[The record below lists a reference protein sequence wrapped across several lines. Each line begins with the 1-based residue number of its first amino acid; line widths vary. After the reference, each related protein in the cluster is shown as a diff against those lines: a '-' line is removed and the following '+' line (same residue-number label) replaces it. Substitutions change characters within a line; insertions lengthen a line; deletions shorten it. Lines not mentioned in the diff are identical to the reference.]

1 MTIRSIVGTGA
12 AVLIG
17 LTVLGQSAWAVPGY
31 VDQPINLRA
40 GPGTDYPWIA
50 SLPQGTP
57 TEIFGCLPGWSWCD
71 VATEGLRGWVAG
83 PGLQLV
89 YDAQD
94 VPLEGYGA
102 QLGLPLIG
110 FDFGNYWGRYY
121 RGRSWYS
128 QVDRWHGPPGRG
140 GDHGPGWDHDGR
152 GGEFGGGRPGG
163 GGQPGGDHGG
173 ERPGGGGQPGGDHG
187 GGRPGGGGQPGG
199 DHGGGHPG
207 GGGQPGGDHGG
218 ERPGG
223 GGQPGGDHGGGHP
236 GGGGQPGGDHGGG
249 HPGGDHGGHS
259 Q

>member
-1 MTIRSIVGTGA
+1 MTIRTIVGTGA
-12 AVLIG
+12 ALLIG
-17 LTVLGQSAWAVPGY
+17 LTVLGQPAQAVPGY

-128 QVDRWHGPPGRG
+128 QVDRWHGQPGRG
-140 GDHGPGWDHDGR
+140 GDFGGGPR
-152 GGEFGGGRPGG
+152 GGYGGGDHGGGQGWNGRPGG
-163 GGQPGGDHGG
+163 GPGIGDHGG
-173 ERPGGGGQPGGDHG
+173 RPGAGGPPGGGDHG
-187 GGRPGGGGQPGG
+187 GGRPDGGGPPGGG

-207 GGGQPGGDHGG
+207 GG
-218 ERPGG
+218 RP
-223 GGQPGGDHGGGHP
+223 D
-236 GGGGQPGGDHGGG
+236 
-249 HPGGDHGGHS
+249 GGDHGGHN